1 MATQQ
6 IPHIRIVP
14 HIVDINKSL
23 YFPIIESDVPE
34 GTVLKIGR
42 FTEKAQS
49 PLRIAFKS
57 KVVSRGHAEV
67 WCVKGEFFI
76 RDIKSSSGTFLNNS
90 RLSPPGCESKPHSL
104 RDGDIVQ
111 LGVDYQGGH
120 EEVYRCVRMKIEFN
134 HYGKMK
140 MSEEYRENALKT
152 LRSLTVDT
160 ETGCNYR
167 KEECCICLYPISQ
180 LQALFVAP
188 CSHAFHFKCV
198 RSMVATKPGFLCP
211 LCRHFSDLNADVT
224 VDDPFPLPKSCEQ
237 EVALSKTFKADEFSS
252 FAAMESL
259 VTHEDSDSSDAGSY
273 NIGIGSSTR
282 PLAINTTR
290 VDTANE
296 AYILDSSEEEDQV
309 MPLSSTPT
317 SSLSQASPRGIGLV
331 RRMSSGNKSET
342 VKSALTSLFR
352 SRKASI
358 SQS

>member
-1 MATQQ
+1 MATSQT
-6 IPHIRIVP
+6 PHIRIVP

-34 GTVLKIGR
+34 GTVLKVGR
-42 FTEKAQS
+42 FTEKSQS

-57 KVVSRGHAEV
+57 KVVSRGHAEL
-67 WCVKGEFFI
+67 WSEKGEFFI

-90 RLSPPGCESKPHSL
+90 RLSPPGCESKPYSL
-104 RDGDIVQ
+104 KDGDIVQ

-120 EEVYRCVRMKIEFN
+120 EEAYRCVRMKVEFN
-134 HYGKMK
+134 HHGKMK
-140 MSEEYRENALKT
+140 IENALKT
-152 LRSLTVDT
+152 LRTLT
-160 ETGCNYR
+160 EGNEECK
-167 KEECCICLYPISQ
+167 KEECCICLYPIAQ

-198 RSMVATKPGFLCP
+198 RSMIATKPGFLCP
-211 LCRHFSDLNADVT
+211 LCRHFADLDADVT
-224 VDDPFPLPKSCEQ
+224 IEDPFPLPKSCEQ
-237 EVALSKTFKADEFSS
+237 EMALSKTFRAEESS
-252 FAAMESL
+252 GLAAMSSISMNDE
-259 VTHEDSDSSDAGSY
+259 SDSSDAGSY

-296 AYILDSSEEEDQV
+296 AYLLDSSEEEDQV

-317 SSLSQASPRGIGLV
+317 SSLSQASPRPIGLV
-331 RRMSSGNKSET
+331 RRMSSSKSET

-352 SRKASI
+352 SRKSSV
-358 SQS
+358 SQN